1 MSQGATHSALRA
13 RSDLD
18 HFRRDTMQVSKAYP
32 LAIALAALM
41 ASPLALAQSDNTS
54 VTSQNATARQ
64 PMTPLNSDISMSTFQ
79 HLDTNHDGRVSA
91 AEARAD
97 SSFND
102 RFSALDTDRN
112 GYVSN
117 DELTAA
123 SSNNTGTAS
132 TTTDSSTTTTTSG
145 STAATPP
152 VTYGNAS
159 DSSYESSATT
169 GNTTS
174 DTNATTSSDTTGNN
188 AADNSSTT
196 TTTTKHKHRKH
207 KSP

>member
-1 MSQGATHSALRA
+1 
-13 RSDLD
+13 
-18 HFRRDTMQVSKAYP
+18 MQVRKAYP
-32 LAIALAALM
+32 LAIALAAVM

-54 VTSQNATARQ
+54 ATSQGATARQ
-64 PMTPLNSDISMSTFQ
+64 PMTPLNSDISISTFN

-102 RFSALDTDRN
+102 RFSTLDADRN

-117 DELTAA
+117 DELTAG

-145 STAATPP
+145 STAATAP

-159 DSSYESSATT
+159 DSSYESNGTDATT

-174 DTNATTSSDTTGNN
+174 DTNATTSSDTTGTN
-188 AADNSSTT
+188 ATDNSTT

>member
-1 MSQGATHSALRA
+1 
-13 RSDLD
+13 
-18 HFRRDTMQVSKAYP
+18 MQVRKAYP

-41 ASPLALAQSDNTS
+41 ASPLALAQSDT
-54 VTSQNATARQ
+54 TGTTAQDATASQ
-64 PMTPLNSDISMSTFQ
+64 SMAQTNSDISMSMFNQ
-79 HLDTNHDGRVSA
+79 LDTDHDGRVSA

-97 SSFND
+97 AGFNG
-102 RFSALDTDRN
+102 RFATLDADRN

-123 SSNNTGTAS
+123 GSNTGTAS

-159 DSSYESSATT
+159 DSS
-169 GNTTS
+169 
-174 DTNATTSSDTTGNN
+174 
-188 AADNSSTT
+188 
-196 TTTTKHKHRKH
+196 
-207 KSP
+207 

>member
-1 MSQGATHSALRA
+1 
-13 RSDLD
+13 
-18 HFRRDTMQVSKAYP
+18 MQVRKAYP

-41 ASPLALAQSDNTS
+41 ASPLALAQADNTS
-54 VTSQNATARQ
+54 ATSQNATARQ
-64 PMTPLNSDISMSTFQ
+64 PMTPLNSDISMATFQ

-102 RFSALDTDRN
+102 RFSTLDTDRN

-132 TTTDSSTTTTTSG
+132 TTTGSSTTTTTSG

-159 DSSYESSATT
+159 DSSYENGTS
-169 GNTTS
+169 S
-174 DTNATTSSDTTGNN
+174 DTTTSSDTSGTN
-188 AADNSSTT
+188 AIDNSSTT
-196 TTTTKHKHRKH
+196 TTTTKHKHKKH